1 MLEIERKAKIYL
13 RSMDKLVMSCDN
25 EEELRMLAC
34 AMMTSSIHILEQQI
48 GINRTRKLLDATMEA
63 RYGEREGDRRAK

>member
-1 MLEIERKAKIYL
+1 VEKMLEIERKAKIYL

-48 GINRTRKLLDATMEA
+48 GINRTRKLLDATKNSKD
-63 RYGEREGDRRAK
+63 ERW

>member
-1 MLEIERKAKIYL
+1 
-13 RSMDKLVMSCDN
+13 MDKLVMSCDN